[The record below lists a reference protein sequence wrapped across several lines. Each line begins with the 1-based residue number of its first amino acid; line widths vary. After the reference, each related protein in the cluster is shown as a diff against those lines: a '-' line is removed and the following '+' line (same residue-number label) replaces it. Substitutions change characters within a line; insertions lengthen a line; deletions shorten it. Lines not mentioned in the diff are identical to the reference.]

1 MPDLAGV
8 RAKLAE
14 ARDPAYP
21 SVVAKLDAAIAEID
35 ATSSPLPMVTTE
47 LVTPSRWHIVVGTL
61 MSTVERYARGTQSL
75 IVAQDRPTA
84 VPFWILDLQAGGV
97 KQPIYG
103 AHTLVIDGQD
113 VQTLTGSGEKALT
126 FTIPAGLTPGWQTI
140 KVRCDLD
147 GYAKPTA
154 HFHVGTEAVDT
165 HVPRQIDTYHAQH
178 ELGDYRYNAD
188 GSRTKPY
195 GHANRWCWV
204 PVTGKPVPVADEQHP
219 STPFSHVPNVY
230 NGDLWLRARVPECGE
245 LAIFRT
251 REGVLT
257 ADTAMAYPYGHMVK
271 KYPFGPQRD
280 GPRGVGCISFVSG
293 AVIGR
298 FDRIFNPTNIFA
310 GVDYVWSMHRFCR
323 MGPDGRLR
331 TLFGWRSAPGYPAF
345 YGDSQVMPDAWE
357 FVGRWRDDVPV
368 ERRHIARMW
377 GGAWVPSSLAINPD
391 GPKPAE
397 PPGDRPPHFA
407 PPTWL
412 FANGWTGSICK
423 VEFDNGTEGTHPEA
437 HNIPPLISEFW
448 TGLDNPFG
456 LAVSPKRREV
466 YVAETGKDRIVAK
479 HLDTGAVR
487 VILEAPR
494 STKRDAESHI
504 LALTVALSYARQ
516 HPVSGPEGMAWIDED
531 AGDLVFVSVGTQQV
545 TKVNVD
551 TLEWKHLFCWTGK
564 QPDGTTPLA
573 GRQSNDHFSLVQ
585 VSDGSFYPKGTIFV
599 SFFGAVNGTMPI
611 PWVPQADG
619 TYRIKWLSVP
629 SGTAQLHVGRGPNWN
644 DRDYAGGFAIGEG
657 RMIAGSSKYGVREIT
672 LALPTDPKPPSGG
685 AAVTA
690 YGKSQDKLLQSLVL
704 TADGCS
710 PFGYAWQP

>member
-1 MPDLAGV
+1 MSLAAV
-8 RAKLAE
+8 RAKLVE
-14 ARDPAYP
+14 ARDGQYP
-21 SVVAKLDAAIAEID
+21 SVVAKVDIALAAVDAMAGA
-35 ATSSPLPMVTTE
+35 LPAVTTE

-61 MSTVERYARGTQSL
+61 MSVRERYARGTSTL
-75 IVAQDRPTA
+75 IVPRDKATP
-84 VPFWILDLQAGGV
+84 VKFWILDLGAGGV
-97 KQPIYG
+97 QQRIYG
-103 AHTLVIDGQD
+103 AHTLVIDGRD
-113 VQTLTGSGEKALT
+113 VQTLTGAGETVLT
-126 FTIPAGLTPGWQTI
+126 FTIPAGLRPGWQTI
-140 KVRCDLD
+140 AVRCELD
-147 GYAKPTA
+147 GYARPTA
-154 HFHVGTEAVDT
+154 HFHVGTQAVDT
-165 HVPRQIDTYHAQH
+165 HIPRQIDTYHAQH

-219 STPFSHVPNVY
+219 STPFSHVPNIY
-230 NGDLWLRARVPECGE
+230 NGELWLRARVPECGE

-271 KYPFGPQRD
+271 KYPVGPQRD

-293 AVIGR
+293 AAIGK
-298 FDRIFNPTNIFA
+298 FARIFDPTNKFS
-310 GVDYVWSMHRFCR
+310 GNDYVWNMHRFCVMR
-323 MGPDGRLR
+323 PDGYLQTR
-331 TLFGWRSAPGYPAF
+331 FGFVDADDHPVYH
-345 YGDSQVMPDAWE
+345 GDSQEVPSARR
-357 FVGRWRDDVPV
+357 FIGRWREDVPEV
-368 ERRHIARMW
+368 RRHIARMW
-377 GGAWVPSSLAINPD
+377 GGAWVPQSLQINPD

-397 PPGDRPPHFA
+397 PPGDRPPHFG

-412 FANGWTGSICK
+412 FANGWTGSICR

-437 HNIPPLISEFW
+437 HGIPPLISEFW

-456 LAVSPKRREV
+456 LAISQKRREV

-494 STKRDAESHI
+494 STRRDPESHI
-504 LALTVALSYARQ
+504 LALTVSLLYARQ

-531 AGDLVFVSVGTQQV
+531 AGDLVFVSVATQQV

-551 TLEWKHLFCWTGK
+551 TLAWQHLFRWTGV
-564 QPDGTTPLA
+564 QPDGRAPFS

-599 SFFGAVNGTMPI
+599 SFFGAVNGTLPTI
-611 PWVPQADG
+611 WVPQADG
-619 TYRIKWLSVP
+619 TYKFYWLSIP

-644 DRDYAGGFAIGEG
+644 DRDYAGGFDVGEG

-672 LALPTDPKPPSGG
+672 LALPTDPRPPSGG
-685 AAVTA
+685 AAIKA
-690 YGKSQDKLLQSLVL
+690 YGESQDRLLQSLVL

-710 PFGYAWQP
+710 PFGYPLP